1 MKRFTIKGPNKA
13 IKGEVN
19 ISGAKNSCLPL
30 MAASILFK
38 NKITLKNV
46 PFVKDVHTMKDLLVS
61 LGARVDFSISKKMM
75 TITNNKNH
83 KLVVPYNLVSTMRAG
98 VLTMGPLLARYP
110 KKKIKVA
117 LGGGCA
123 LGVRDTNWHLSGF
136 KSLGATNSLEK
147 GYVNISSK
155 QGLKGGKYKF
165 PKVSVTGTSN
175 LIMAS
180 IFAKGIH
187 FIRNISIEPEVLDLI
202 NFLNMSGANIKF
214 LGKRSIKITGVN
226 ELVNGTHSII
236 GDRIEAF
243 SYLCVGAITRG
254 KIKTNNINPN
264 QLSSEISVLKKIGYK
279 IEAKTNSIKIYPGAK
294 LKPINIKTGPFPN
307 FATDNMPMILAVLTT
322 ISGKSQIEET
332 IFSNRFM
339 AAPELN
345 RMGAKINIKK
355 NKATIIGQ
363 KKLYSADCISSDLR
377 TTFSIILGAIAAKGS
392 STISRVYHGLRGY
405 YNLEQKL
412 KKIGIKINSNNNG

>member
-1 MKRFTIKGPNKA
+1 MKKFIIKGPNKA
-13 IKGEVN
+13 VKGEVD

-38 NKITLKNV
+38 NKVTLTNV
-46 PFVKDVHTMKDLLVS
+46 PFVKDVYSMMNLLIS
-61 LGARVDFSISKKMM
+61 LGSKVDFSEAKKKM
-75 TITNNKNH
+75 TITNKKNH

-98 VLTMGPLLARYP
+98 VLTMGPLLSRYQL
-110 KKKIKVA
+110 KNIQVS
-117 LGGGCA
+117 LGGGC
-123 LGVRDTNWHLSGF
+123 LIGQRLQNYHLAGF
-136 KSLGATNSLEK
+136 KSLGALNYLEK
-147 GYVNISSK
+147 GYINISSK
-155 QGLKGGKYKF
+155 KGLTGSKYKF
-165 PKVSVTGTSN
+165 PKVTVTGSSN
-175 LIMAS
+175 VIMAS

-187 FIRNISIEPEVLDLI
+187 YIKNISIEPEVIDLI
-202 NFLNMSGANIKF
+202 NFLNNSGADIKF
-214 LGKRSIKITGVN
+214 IGRRSIVIKGVK
-226 ELVNGTHSII
+226 ELIDGEHTII

-243 SYLCVGAITRG
+243 SYLCVGAITNR
-254 KIKTNNINPN
+254 KIRVKNINPYY
-264 QLSSEISVLKKIGYK
+264 LKTEINILRKIGYK
-279 IEAKTNSIKIYPGAK
+279 ISVNESSITLFSGKK
-294 LKPINIKTGPFPN
+294 LKPIKIKTGPWPS
-307 FATDNMPMILAVLTT
+307 FATDNMPSLLAVLTKVL
-322 ISGKSQIEET
+322 GKSQIEET

-355 NKATIIGQ
+355 NKAIIIGQ